1 MPSKITD
8 AEIMGKSE
16 TDDILNSSPDKLQED
31 RNDSHDSDEMSDMN
45 GDAALSDVKDE
56 PMSCSSSTAGNDE
69 SNEQQQEEL
78 ISQTRTSARVSL
90 RKKEERKESEGS
102 EDYDP
107 QQNQFNGDP
116 NDPNDQGNFMDVEG
130 NSSPANHYKK
140 AKRAWELWS
149 SEDKNH
155 FFEALNECG
164 KNFDAMQQSFQTKK
178 FKKNKEQIRTFY
190 YRTWH
195 KISKH
200 IDFPKDLKI
209 KKSCCELYGLCN
221 YGVLRKKTGSQ
232 LDDKYGANLQ
242 QLVFEGHTTVR
253 VRGRMYRLKTPTC
266 AALKKMKDLERYWN
280 LVIILNQAFC
290 IKLFSY
296 NVSQIYIYVIIF
308 YF

>member
-1 MPSKITD
+1 MVSLVSNV
-8 AEIMGKSE
+8 EIMGKSE
-16 TDDILNSSPDKLQED
+16 TESLLHSSPDKMAEE
-31 RNDSHDSDEMSDMN
+31 RHHSHDSDDVLDMN
-45 GDAALSDVKDE
+45 GEMEVKDE
-56 PMSCSSSTAGNDE
+56 PMSCEDATSTANDDD
-69 SNEQQQEEL
+69 NEPPPDEFIL
-78 ISQTRTSARVSL
+78 QTRTSVRVSL

-102 EDYDP
+102 EDFDS
-107 QQNQFNGDP
+107 NQAFNGDP
-116 NDPNDQGNFMDVEG
+116 TDPNDQGNYMDVEG
-130 NSSPANHYKK
+130 SSSPANHSKRV
-140 AKRAWELWS
+140 KRAWELWS

-200 IDFPKDLKI
+200 INFPNDLKI

-232 LDDKYGANLQ
+232 LDDKFGANLQ

-266 AALKKMKDLERYWN
+266 AALKKMKDLER
-280 LVIILNQAFC
+280 
-290 IKLFSY
+290 
-296 NVSQIYIYVIIF
+296 
-308 YF
+308 

>member
-1 MPSKITD
+1 MPSIVIMVNSD
-8 AEIMGKSE
+8 AE
-16 TDDILNSSPDKLQED
+16 DILRSSPGKMQEERHD
-31 RNDSHDSDEMSDMN
+31 SNDSDDPSYIN
-45 GDAALSDVKDE
+45 GDPALVEVKDE
-56 PMSCSSSTAGNDE
+56 PMSCNNSTTANGE
-69 SNEQQQEEL
+69 ANEEEEVNEEKQEEL

-90 RKKEERKESEGS
+90 RRKEGRKESEGS

-107 QQNQFNGDP
+107 HQPHPHLNGDI
-116 NDPNDQGNFMDVEG
+116 NDANEQGSTFMDVEG
-130 NSSPANHYKK
+130 SSSPANHSKK
-140 AKRAWELWS
+140 VKRNWELWS

-155 FFEALNECG
+155 FFDALNECG
-164 KNFDAMQQSFQTKK
+164 KNFDAMQQSFQSKK

-266 AALKKMKDLERYWN
+266 AALKKMKDLER
-280 LVIILNQAFC
+280 
-290 IKLFSY
+290 
-296 NVSQIYIYVIIF
+296 
-308 YF
+308 

>member
-1 MPSKITD
+1 MKYLVMLSPISN

-16 TDDILNSSPDKLQED
+16 SENLLRGSPDKMAEE
-31 RNDSHDSDEMSDMN
+31 RHNSHDSDDVLDMN
-45 GDAALSDVKDE
+45 GDMVAMEVKDE
-56 PMSCSSSTAGNDE
+56 QMSCGDSTTSA
-69 SNEQQQEEL
+69 NEDVNEPQQEEL
-78 ISQTRTSARVSL
+78 ISQTRTSVRVSL

-102 EDYDP
+102 EDYEP
-107 QQNQFNGDP
+107 NQHPFHGDFT
-116 NDPNDQGNFMDVEG
+116 DQNDQGNFMDVEG
-130 NSSPANHYKK
+130 SSSPANHSKK
-140 AKRAWELWS
+140 VKRAWELWS
-149 SEDKNH
+149 SDDKNH

-200 IDFPKDLKI
+200 INFPNDLKI

-266 AALKKMKDLERYWN
+266 AALKKMKDLERYD
-280 LVIILNQAFC
+280 
-290 IKLFSY
+290 
-296 NVSQIYIYVIIF
+296 
-308 YF
+308 

>member
-1 MPSKITD
+1 MISTPSSSE
-8 AEIMGKSE
+8 AMGKSE
-16 TDDILNSSPDKLQED
+16 TEANINGSPLKSEDDENNYLGNGEIS
-31 RNDSHDSDEMSDMN
+31 EMNNATFSV
-45 GDAALSDVKDE
+45 AIKDE
-56 PMSCSSSTAGNDE
+56 PMSCSSSSAANEE
-69 SNEQQQEEL
+69 SNELQQEEL

-90 RKKEERKESEGS
+90 RRKEERKESEGS
-102 EDYDP
+102 EECDT
-107 QQNQFNGDP
+107 QQCLGQCNGDP
-116 NDPNDQGNFMDVEG
+116 IDTNEQGNFMDVDG
-130 NSSPANHYKK
+130 SSSPASHSKK

-178 FKKNKEQIRTFY
+178 FRKNKEQIRTFY

-195 KISKH
+195 KISKY

-221 YGVLRKKTGSQ
+221 YGVLRKKLHGSQ

-242 QLVFEGHTTVR
+242 QLIFEGHTTVR

-266 AALKKMKDLERYWN
+266 AALKKMKDLERYS
-280 LVIILNQAFC
+280 FR
-290 IKLFSY
+290 
-296 NVSQIYIYVIIF
+296 
-308 YF
+308 

>member
-1 MPSKITD
+1 MLCTVTNG
-8 AEIMGKSE
+8 EIMGKSE
-16 TDDILNSSPDKLQED
+16 TENLLHSSPDKMAEEKHH
-31 RNDSHDSDEMSDMN
+31 SHDEDDVLDIN
-45 GDAALSDVKDE
+45 GDMEVKDE
-56 PMSCSSSTAGNDE
+56 PMSCEDSSVTANEEVND
-69 SNEQQQEEL
+69 QQQDEL
-78 ISQTRTSARVSL
+78 ILQTRTSVRVSL

-102 EDYDP
+102 EDFEP
-107 QQNQFNGDP
+107 NHQAFNGDP
-116 NDPNDQGNFMDVEG
+116 SDTNDQANFMDIDG
-130 NSSPANHYKK
+130 SSSPANHSKRV
-140 AKRAWELWS
+140 KRAWELWS

-164 KNFDAMQQSFQTKK
+164 KNFDAMQQSFQSKK

-232 LDDKYGANLQ
+232 LDDRYGANLQ

-266 AALKKMKDLERYWN
+266 AALKKMKDLER
-280 LVIILNQAFC
+280 
-290 IKLFSY
+290 
-296 NVSQIYIYVIIF
+296 
-308 YF
+308 